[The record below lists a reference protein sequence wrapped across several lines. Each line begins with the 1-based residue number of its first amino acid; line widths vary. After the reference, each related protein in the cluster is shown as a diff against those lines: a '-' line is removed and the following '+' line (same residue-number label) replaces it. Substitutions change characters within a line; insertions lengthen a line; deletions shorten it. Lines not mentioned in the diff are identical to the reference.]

1 MVTENSLH
9 RLNLGNDISYGDKK
23 GNDAKG
29 NIKVDFSYTNTVFV
43 FRKSKK

>member
-1 MVTENSLH
+1 MVTGNSLH
-9 RLNLGNDISYGDKK
+9 RLNLGNHISYGDSK

-29 NIKVDFSYTNTVFV
+29 NVKVDFSYTNTVFV